1 MESINSFWLVV
12 VAAFAAG
19 CAIGALV
26 FGTMSR
32 GTKDAKKLKTE
43 LEEKEQELQAYKAS
57 VAGHFNKTSELVNE
71 LTQDY
76 VKVYKHLSE
85 GARNLG
91 EPRDDMN
98 LLEQQQG
105 RVLISIPETGDVSET
120 EELVASESAESES
133 AAPVDE
139 KGPEAIDDAS
149 REYISETIKEAADIA
164 GQIDQKVALGAAD
177 PAVKNEAEP
186 VEEKKTDISR

>member
-26 FGTMSR
+26 FGTMSL
-32 GTKDAKKLKTE
+32 GSKDAKKLKAE
-43 LEEKEQELQAYKAS
+43 LEEKEQELQTYKSS

-91 EPRDDMN
+91 GPRDDMN

-105 RVLISIPETGDVSET
+105 GVLINIPETGDVSET
-120 EELVASESAESES
+120 EDLTPPETDGPAD
-133 AAPVDE
+133 DE
-139 KGPEAIDDAS
+139 EPGTIDDAS

-164 GQIDQKVALGAAD
+164 GQIDNKAAPTAAAD
-177 PAVKNEAEP
+177 PAEESASQP
-186 VEEKKTDISR
+186 VEEKKTDIPR